1 MTNIDEKLFGMG
13 LVSAA
18 KPDVSGILRQQ
29 FIIPPFSVLNARD
42 GAWQDRKRA
51 WLRLGLEG
59 ELGRGMNL
67 LKRSAMIAGAIGRL
81 DTDDS
86 EAVEAWK
93 AASRG
98 RSVSPGG
105 SPMPAGD
112 YSSKAR
118 GDGRG
123 RRVVAVGRESTS
135 TWTGMAADVDGYRV
149 KEGKANS
156 SVVSTTSIFDPVL
169 CELLY
174 RWFCPLGG
182 QAIDPFAGGAVRGVV
197 AHLLGRRYWGCDLR
211 EEQITANRNQSKR
224 ICPDNEPTWVIGDAL
239 NEISK
244 APEADFVLAC
254 PPYGDLEKYCDDPR
268 DLSNMNLTEFRRVYT
283 QIIRLTCERLK
294 EDRFAAFVVG
304 DYRDENGNYCNF
316 PAGTINAFRKA
327 GLHLYNEAILVTC
340 ITSLAL
346 RTKTFFDKS
355 RKLGKGH
362 QNVLIFVKG
371 DGRRA
376 ADYMKSCE
384 KE

>member
-81 DTDDS
+81 DTDDP

-105 SPMPAGD
+105 SPMPSGGNHG
-112 YSSKAR
+112 SKAR

-123 RRVVAVGRESTS
+123 RPIGLTIHGGNSEASKKCEMLQDREKHNET
-135 TWTGMAADVDGYRV
+135 AH
-149 KEGKANS
+149 
-156 SVVSTTSIFDPVL
+156 TTSIFDPVL

-239 NEISK
+239 VEISK
-244 APEADFVLAC
+244 APEADFIIAC
-254 PPYGDLEKYCDDPR
+254 PPYGDLEQYCDDPR
-268 DLSNMNLTEFRRVYT
+268 DLSNMQLSDFRRVYT
-283 QIIRLTCERLK
+283 QIIQLACERLK

-304 DYRDENGNYCNF
+304 DYRDEAGNYCNF
-316 PAGTINAFRKA
+316 PAGTIAAFRKA

-371 DGRRA
+371 DGRKA